1 MNNNEERE
9 TIMAAFGGKKG
20 LFDSSIPSLV
30 FLIIYNLRDS
40 LQEALLSA
48 ILSGVVITVLR
59 LSQRVTVQHALGGF
73 FGLLISAAIAWKTGS
88 AEGFFLTKIGINA
101 FYMTVYAIGNLAGY
115 PILGLVLGPLLG
127 ENLHWREVP
136 ARKRAYINV
145 GWLWVGLFAL
155 RLAIQVPMLGKDV
168 NALGIVNL
176 VMGVPL
182 FLVTG
187 FLSWLILKR
196 VPTAKAPEGEETG
209 P

>member
-73 FGLLISAAIAWKTGS
+73 FGLLISAAFAWKTGS

>member
-1 MNNNEERE
+1 MNSNQERE

-20 LFDSSIPSLV
+20 LFDSSIPSV
-30 FLIIYNLRDS
+30 IFLLAFNLRDS
-40 LQEALLSA
+40 LKEAILSA
-48 ILSGVVITVLR
+48 ILSGLVITVVR
-59 LSQRVTVQHALGGF
+59 LSQKATIQHALGGF

-101 FYMTVYAIGNLAGY
+101 FYMALYTIGNLVGY

-127 ENLHWREVP
+127 ENLHWRQVP

-155 RLAIQVPMLGKDV
+155 RLAVQVPMLGKDV

-176 VMGVPL
+176 IMGVPL
-182 FLVTG
+182 FLLTG

-196 VPTAKAPEGEETG
+196 VPTAKAPEGEITG
-209 P
+209 L